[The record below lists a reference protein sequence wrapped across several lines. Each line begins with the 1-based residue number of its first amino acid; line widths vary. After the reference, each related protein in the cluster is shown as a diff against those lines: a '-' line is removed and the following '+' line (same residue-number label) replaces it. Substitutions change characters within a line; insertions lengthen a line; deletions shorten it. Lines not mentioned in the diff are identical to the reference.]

1 MLRYLLYFFIGGFVA
16 ATVAYLGSIGR
27 GTLSA
32 FVATLPLMTV
42 LSFLLISREG
52 NAQTIA
58 DYGRGLLLFMPAWV
72 CYLAVVLALF
82 ERIGIL
88 KSLMIGILVYV
99 IGAFITK
106 QLILPDELL

>member
-1 MLRYLLYFFIGGFVA
+1 
-16 ATVAYLGSIGR
+16 
-27 GTLSA
+27 
-32 FVATLPLMTV
+32 
-42 LSFLLISREG
+42 
-52 NAQTIA
+52 
-58 DYGRGLLLFMPAWV
+58 MPAWV